1 MLVTKQ
7 LLIVGFYNK
16 MLNYKDYTKVRNE
29 FSKKMFNKSISD
41 LINSNKQDDLLK
53 GKEVTEIFPILYTE
67 SVVD

>member
-1 MLVTKQ
+1 
-7 LLIVGFYNK
+7 
-16 MLNYKDYTKVRNE
+16 
-29 FSKKMFNKSISD
+29 MFNKSISD